1 MTPRELRAIE
11 SRISVMHLE
20 RLNGRPAKE
29 LPGEVRGPGRTDE
42 QRAGSR
48 GFAREQRKA
57 LTAERVQLTL
67 PLVESGKGAKE
78 ISELLAI
85 SIDRARH
92 VLAEARKAESVR
104 LAANNEGEACDD

>member
-11 SRISVMHLE
+11 SRISKMHLE

-48 GFAREQRKA
+48 GFAREQRKT
-57 LTAERVQLTL
+57 LTAERVQLAL
-67 PLVESGKGAKE
+67 PLVWSGKGASE
-78 ISELLAI
+78 ISEMLAI

-92 VLAEARKAESVR
+92 VLAEARKASSGPRV
-104 LAANNEGEACDD
+104 LSSEGEACDD